1 MIVGLFFLFIPSVKC
16 TKCKRDTLATLFLL
30 TLHTLSVKCI
40 KCKQDTW

>member
-1 MIVGLFFLFIPSVKC
+1 MFI
-16 TKCKRDTLATLFLL
+16 ATFFLL